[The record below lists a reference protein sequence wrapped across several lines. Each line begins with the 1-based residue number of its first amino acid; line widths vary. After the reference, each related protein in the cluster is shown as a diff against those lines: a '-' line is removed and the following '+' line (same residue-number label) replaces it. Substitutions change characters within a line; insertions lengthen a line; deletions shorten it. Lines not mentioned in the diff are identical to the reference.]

1 MLRKGRSA
9 EPEPPE
15 TRGAEKV
22 SGRPRTRNRSPD
34 SSLENKGPEK
44 REKRLTVPF
53 FRLKMLCRKPL
64 PASGRIKTARRSVR

>member
-1 MLRKGRSA
+1 MLRKGRFA
-9 EPEPPE
+9 DPEPPE
-15 TRGAEKV
+15 TGARKK
-22 SGRPRTRNRSPD
+22 SPGCPRTRNRSPD